1 MNTCKTCAHRTQ
13 SLAYPLLYC
22 PLRGQMV
29 NQSFVC
35 TKFREGA

>member
-1 MNTCKTCAHRTQ
+1 MNACKTCVYQTK

-22 PLRGQMV
+22 SLRQRMV

-35 TKFREGA
+35 TKFKESA

>member
-1 MNTCKTCAHRTQ
+1 MSACKTCAYRNQ

-22 PLRGQMV
+22 SLRGLMV

-35 TKFREGA
+35 TKFKDGA